1 MLDRLSSASRTPDGL
16 DLVAP
21 SLRSDGANAMT
32 EDLLAWLAEVSN
44 DPLAFALGAFPW
56 GEPGTILAKYDGPL
70 AWQREIM
77 EEVRQG
83 LLSIEEAIQR
93 ANDYPDDTGEEGQP
107 IQLAT
112 ASGHG
117 VGKSALVSMLILWA
131 FTTFP
136 DCRGVVTANTET
148 QLKTKTW
155 AELGRWFNL
164 CFFARDHFTLN
175 ATSLVSKDPTRERT
189 WRIDMIAWS
198 ETNPEAF
205 AGMHNKGKRLLIIFD
220 EASAIADIIW
230 ETIEGATTDS
240 DTQIIWLVFGN
251 PTRNSGRFRECFGE
265 GKHASMWK
273 SRQLDSRTVEI
284 TNKARIARWESIYGA
299 DTDWFRVRVL
309 GQFPRRGEMEFFSAA
324 EIDAAMS
331 PDREVFVDAFTPL
344 ALGVDVAR
352 FGRNNSVLFPRKGR
366 DARTIERKLYS
377 GLSTTELAQRVF
389 DAFTQWRP
397 DGIFIDG
404 GGVGGGVVDQCRHQQ
419 LFVWEVQFGAKDS
432 ITGIANDN
440 SGERYANM
448 RAAMYGALRAWL
460 KTGMLPQSP
469 ELRTAMLAIKY
480 TYRETK
486 QGDEIILTSKEDL
499 LDENPDLDLDTLDAL
514 ALTFGGPLARNP
526 HAGGEFAHMQNPNQ
540 AEHEYDPYSAERMAS

>member
-1 MLDRLSSASRTPDGL
+1 MTD
-16 DLVAP
+16 VAQ
-21 SLRSDGANAMT
+21 ANAVMSD
-32 EDLLAWLAEVSN
+32 DLLAWLASVSN
-44 DPLAFALGAFPW
+44 DPYAFAMGAWPW
-56 GEPGTILAKYDGPL
+56 GQKGTILEKYDRPL
-70 AWQREIM
+70 DWQVQIM
-77 EEVRQG
+77 EEIRDGIITLEQ
-83 LLSIEEAIQR
+83 AIQR
-93 ANDYPDDTGEEGQP
+93 IDDAPDDEGLDQGEP

-117 VGKSALVSMLILWA
+117 VGKSALVSMLIIWG

-164 CFFARDHFTLN
+164 CFFTRDHFILN
-175 ATSLVSKDPTRERT
+175 ATSLVSKDPSRERT

-240 DTQIIWLVFGN
+240 DTQIIWLAFGN

-273 SRQLDSRTVEI
+273 SRQLDSRTVAI
-284 TNKARIARWESIYGA
+284 TNKTRIKRWETIYGV
-299 DTDWFRVRVL
+299 DSDWFRVRVL
-309 GQFPRRGEMEFFSAA
+309 GQFPRRGEMEFFSAS

-331 PDREVFVDAFTPL
+331 ADREVFVDAFTPL

-366 DARTIERKLYS
+366 DARTLERKLFS
-377 GLSTTELAQRVF
+377 GLNTVELAQRVA
-389 DAFTQWRP
+389 DCFTQWRP

-404 GGVGGGVVDQCRHQQ
+404 GGVGGGVVDQCRQQ
-419 LFVWEVQFGAKDS
+419 RLFVWEIQFGAKDS
-432 ITGIANDN
+432 ITGTNLDN
-440 SGERYANM
+440 AGERYANM
-448 RAAMYGALRAWL
+448 RAAMYGALRAWI
-460 KTGMLPQSP
+460 KSGMLPAMP

-480 TYRETK
+480 TFNVR
-486 QGDEIILTSKEDL
+486 DEIVLTSKEDL

-514 ALTFGGPLARNP
+514 CLTFGGPLHRNANAGGDHP
-526 HAGGEFAHMQNPNQ
+526 HAKANE
-540 AEHEYDPYSAERMAS
+540 AEHEYNPYAEERMSA

>member
-1 MLDRLSSASRTPDGL
+1 MNDALTQNSAMS
-16 DLVAP
+16 A
-21 SLRSDGANAMT
+21 
-32 EDLLAWLAEVSN
+32 DLLEWLASVAD
-44 DPLAFALGAFPW
+44 DPLAFCLGAFPW
-56 GEPGTILAKYDGPL
+56 GTPGTILAKYDGPL
-70 AWQREIM
+70 EWQRQIM
-77 EEVRQG
+77 EEIRLG
-83 LLSIEEAIQR
+83 IITIEEAIHR
-93 ANDYPDDTGEEGQP
+93 IDEHDEAEP

-117 VGKSALVSMLILWA
+117 VGKSALVSMLILWG

-175 ATSLVSKDPTRERT
+175 ATSLVSKDPSRERT

-240 DTQIIWLVFGN
+240 ETQIIWLAFGN

-284 TNKARIARWESIYGA
+284 TNKARIKRWETIYGA
-299 DTDWFRVRVL
+299 DSDWFRVRVL
-309 GQFPRRGEMEFFSAA
+309 GQFPRRGEMEFFSAS

-344 ALGVDVAR
+344 AIGVDVAR
-352 FGRNNSVLFPRKGR
+352 FGRNNSVIFPRKGR

-377 GLSTTELAQRVF
+377 GLSTTELANRIF
-389 DAFTQWRP
+389 DTFTSLRP

-404 GGVGGGVVDQCRHQQ
+404 GGVGGGVVDQCREKR
-419 LFVWEVQFGAKDS
+419 LYVWEVQFGAADS
-432 ITGIANDN
+432 ISSIINDN
-440 SGERYANM
+440 RGERYANM
-448 RAAMYGALRAWL
+448 RAAMYGALRSWI
-460 KTGMLPQSP
+460 KTGALPASP

-480 TYRETK
+480 TYRSTK

-514 ALTFGGPLARNP
+514 CLTFGGPLHRNAF
-526 HAGGEFAHMQNPNQ
+526 AGGDFPHPPVAQ
-540 AEHEYDPYSAERMAS
+540 AEHEYNPYSEERMNA

>member
-1 MLDRLSSASRTPDGL
+1 MADPNAAMSA
-16 DLVAP
+16 
-21 SLRSDGANAMT
+21 
-32 EDLLAWLAEVSN
+32 DLLSWLASVAD

-56 GEPGTILAKYDGPL
+56 GEPNTILAKYDGPL
-70 AWQREIM
+70 EWQRQIM
-77 EEVRQG
+77 EEIRLG
-83 LLSIEEAIQR
+83 IITIEQAMHRIDAHDEAE
-93 ANDYPDDTGEEGQP
+93 PV
-107 IQLAT
+107 QLAT

-117 VGKSALVSMLILWA
+117 VGKSALVSMLILWG

-164 CFFARDHFTLN
+164 CFFARDHFVLN

-230 ETIEGATTDS
+230 ETIEGATTDA
-240 DTQIIWLVFGN
+240 DTQIIWLAFGN

-284 TNKARIARWESIYGA
+284 TNKARIRRWETIYGT
-299 DTDWFRVRVL
+299 DSDWFRVRVL
-309 GQFPRRGEMEFFSAA
+309 GQFPRRGEMEFFSASD
-324 EIDAAMS
+324 IDAAMA

-344 ALGVDVAR
+344 AIGVDVAR
-352 FGRNNSVLFPRKGR
+352 FGRNNSVIFPRKGR
-366 DARTIERKLYS
+366 DARTLERRLYS
-377 GLSTTELAQRVF
+377 GLSTTELANKVSGVF
-389 DAFTQWRP
+389 TEWRP

-404 GGVGGGVVDQCRHQQ
+404 GGVGGGVVDQCRQAR
-419 LFVWEVQFGAKDS
+419 LFVWEIQFGAKDS
-432 ITGIANDN
+432 ISGVNLDN
-440 SGERYANM
+440 AGERYANM
-448 RAAMYGALRAWL
+448 RAAMYGALRAWI
-460 KTGMLPQSP
+460 KTGALPPSP
-469 ELRTAMLAIKY
+469 ELRTAMLAITY
-480 TYRETK
+480 TFNVR
-486 QGDEIILTSKEDL
+486 DEIQLTSKEDL
-499 LDENPDLDLDTLDAL
+499 LDDNPDLDLDTLDAL
-514 ALTFGGPLARNP
+514 CLTFGGPLHRNAM
-526 HAGGEFAHMQNPNQ
+526 AGGDHPHPKLDI
-540 AEHEYDPYSAERMAS
+540 AEHEYNPYAEERMNA

>member
-1 MLDRLSSASRTPDGL
+1 MDQGL
-16 DLVAP
+16 L
-21 SLRSDGANAMT
+21 
-32 EDLLAWLAEVSN
+32 EWLAEVAD
-44 DPLAFALGAFPW
+44 DPLAFAMGAFPW
-56 GEPGTILAKYDGPL
+56 GEPGTILAKFPNGPL
-70 AWQREIM
+70 TWQREIM
-77 EEVRQG
+77 EDIRQG
-83 LLSIEEAIQR
+83 LITLAQAMEIIDAHDESGDQEA
-93 ANDYPDDTGEEGQP
+93 

-117 VGKSALVSMLILWA
+117 VGKSALVSMLILWG
-131 FTTFP
+131 FTTYP

-175 ATSLVSKDPTRERT
+175 ATSLVSKDPSRERT

-205 AGMHNKGKRLLIIFD
+205 AGMHNRGKRLLIIFD

-251 PTRNSGRFRECFGE
+251 PTRNSGRFKDCFPG
-265 GKHASMWK
+265 GTHASMWK

-284 TNKARIARWESIYGA
+284 TNKVRIKRWETIYGE
-299 DTDWFRVRVL
+299 DTDWFRIRVK
-309 GQFPRRGEMEFFSAA
+309 GMFPRRGEMEFFSAT
-324 EIDAAMS
+324 EIDEAMS

-344 ALGVDVAR
+344 AIGVDVAR
-352 FGRNNSVLFPRKGR
+352 FGRNNSVIFPRKGR
-366 DARTIERKLYS
+366 DARTLERKLYS
-377 GLSTTELAQRVF
+377 GLSTTELANRIT
-389 DAFTQWRP
+389 DTYNLWHP

-404 GGVGGGVVDQCRHQQ
+404 GGVGGGVVDQCRQQ
-419 LFVWEVQFGAKDS
+419 RLFVWEVQFGAKDS
-432 ITGIANDN
+432 ITGINNDN

-460 KTGMLPQSP
+460 KTGLLPLSP
-469 ELRTAMLAIKY
+469 ELRSAMLAIKY
-480 TYRETK
+480 TFNTK
-486 QGDEIILTSKEDL
+486 DEIQLTSKEDI

-514 ALTFGGPLARNP
+514 CLTFGGPLHRNAN
-526 HAGGEFAHMQNPNQ
+526 AGGDHPHPQRDV
-540 AEHEYDPYSAERMAS
+540 AEHEYNPYSEERMNA